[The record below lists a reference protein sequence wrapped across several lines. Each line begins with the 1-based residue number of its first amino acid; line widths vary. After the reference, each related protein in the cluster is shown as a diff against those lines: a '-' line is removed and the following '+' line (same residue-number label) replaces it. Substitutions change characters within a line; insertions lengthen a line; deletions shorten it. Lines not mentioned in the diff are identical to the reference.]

1 MKTCLFGGTFDP
13 PHFGH
18 LIVAQTIF
26 EAEHFDRI
34 VFVPAYIPPHK
45 LDVKISPVDA
55 RIEMLKIA
63 TKDNPNFI
71 ISDNE
76 IRRGGISYSLETIL
90 SYKEETKIETKD
102 LFYLIG
108 SDSLKQFQTW
118 KNPKEIL
125 KECKLIVAIR
135 PGFRPSDIPNWILAR
150 IQFANIPRIE
160 ISSTQIRRRW
170 LENKTIRYM
179 VTQPVWQ
186 FINENKIYKFNV

>member
-34 VFVPAYIPPHK
+34 VFVPAHIPPHK
-45 LDVKISPVDA
+45 IDVIISPVDA
-55 RIEMLKIA
+55 RIKMLQIA

-76 IRRGGISYSLETIL
+76 IKRGGVSYSIDTIL
-90 SYKEETKIETKD
+90 SYKEETKTETKN

-108 SDSLKQFQTW
+108 SDSLKQFETW
-118 KNPKEIL
+118 KEPKRIL
-125 KECKLIVAIR
+125 DECRLIVAIR

-150 IQFANIPRIE
+150 VQFANIPRIE
-160 ISSTQIRRRW
+160 ISSTQIRQRW
-170 LENKTIRYM
+170 LQNKTIRYM
-179 VTQPVWQ
+179 VTQPVWE
-186 FINENKIYKFNV
+186 FINKNKIY

>member
-34 VFVPAYIPPHK
+34 VFVPAHTPPHK
-45 LDVKISPVDA
+45 IEAKISPVDD
-55 RIEMLKIA
+55 RIRMLKIA

-76 IRRGGISYSLETIL
+76 IKRGGVSYSIDTIL
-90 SYKEETKIETKD
+90 SYKEEAKIETND

-108 SDSLKQFQTW
+108 SDSLKQFETW
-118 KNPKEIL
+118 KEPKKIL

-160 ISSTQIRRRW
+160 
-170 LENKTIRYM
+170 KK
-179 VTQPVWQ
+179 
-186 FINENKIYKFNV
+186 INT